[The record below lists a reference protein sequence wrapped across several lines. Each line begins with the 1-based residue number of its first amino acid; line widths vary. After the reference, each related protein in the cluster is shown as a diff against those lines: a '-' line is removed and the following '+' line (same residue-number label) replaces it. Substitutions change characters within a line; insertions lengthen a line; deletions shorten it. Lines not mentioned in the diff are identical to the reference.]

1 MMTKQW
7 KSCYIVPTPI
17 LFYYCQCQVPLS
29 FEESM
34 NFCSSRTVVDL
45 VVNVIIHDRL
55 LHADMHPMTYVT
67 VRVDTLTQ

>member
-1 MMTKQW
+1 
-7 KSCYIVPTPI
+7 
-17 LFYYCQCQVPLS
+17 
-29 FEESM
+29 M